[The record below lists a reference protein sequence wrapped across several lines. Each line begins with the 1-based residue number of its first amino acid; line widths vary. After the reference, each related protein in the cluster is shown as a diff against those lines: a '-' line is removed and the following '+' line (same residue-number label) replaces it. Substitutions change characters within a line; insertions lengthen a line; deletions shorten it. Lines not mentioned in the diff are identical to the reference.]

1 MDVTIITFIRFNLNP
16 LMKYWVLFLIGLIF
30 LASCDEKEC
39 CPPPEHDYLVFGVF
53 RGFCSG
59 PKCIAIF
66 KLSDSM
72 LLEDINDNYPSSNS
86 FYEGNFESRS
96 NEKFNEAKKLW
107 SQFPKQFLSDS
118 QRVFGIPD
126 SHDQGGVYLEY
137 KSHSSHN
144 FWILDTSI
152 ERLPDAYKDYTQIVI
167 ETVDKLLL

>member
-1 MDVTIITFIRFNLNP
+1 
-16 LMKYWVLFLIGLIF
+16 MKYPLFFLIIFLFL
-30 LASCDEKEC
+30 AACSEKDC
-39 CPPPEHDYLVFGVF
+39 CVNLEPDYLVFGVY

-66 KLSDSM
+66 KLSDSL
-72 LLEDINDNYPSSNS
+72 LLEDTLDDYPSQTK
-86 FYEGNFESRS
+86 FYEGQFELRS

-126 SHDQGGVYLEY
+126 AHDQGGVYIEY
-137 KSHSSHN
+137 KSQSTHN

-152 ERLPDAYKDYTQIVI
+152 DRLPDAYKAYTELVI